1 MHDREGGVSMKTKKK
16 MLRLGAL
23 FAAVLMLA
31 AAPGDAYAAENK
43 GNTGVSGSGAAG
55 STVIDP
61 EIKGSLTIY
70 KYDRA
75 KQAQVQEALQGPE
88 GAAEESLQEYAVEGV
103 EFTYYRVA
111 GFETLVKETAAAGED
126 GILAEGAA
134 DKAGKRVV
142 TVTPVFRLEDQE
154 LKGILGLDGDAFT
167 STELNRA
174 LGELYSKTGGTGTDP
189 VPAKNRFEQ
198 YIAGNGSASG
208 GTVMAPTDRNGKTSA
223 AGLDTGLY
231 LVVETKVPTEVVSTV
246 NPFFV
251 SVPVTNKEGNGWE
264 YDVTIYP
271 KNQLET
277 EENRPDLKKEVRKA
291 KEGAGRQEGYG
302 KEVSASGWDTLE
314 YRLVSR
320 LPEITSEAT
329 YLTEYMFTDV
339 MGDGL
344 SYVEDSFRISV
355 YEPEEAQGEGPKEET
370 DGAETGEGWNLK
382 GEPVKVW
389 PPAGG
394 PENPGGGTEA
404 YFRVEFAEGEEAGT
418 RQAVI
423 TLTEK
428 GLQEINPG
436 CSGKYMVVE
445 YQAELT
451 GKAVPGEANKNRAVL
466 RWNRSGKDPETIAS
480 EDTAVYTYGIRLEKT
495 FLQGETALDIEAE
508 GLEAEQV
515 KFLLKKGEEYV
526 EMKRRAADASG
537 AHPEGGGAEADSAC
551 YDAAGLTQ
559 EPGKAV
565 FSPGKDGILY
575 VYGLEEGSY
584 TLTETETLKDYAL
597 LVNDVGMEITKETTA
612 ESGGF
617 LEVGIINRRLP
628 YLLNTG
634 GIGILPFL
642 AGGGLLILGGAV
654 LLWKR
659 RNGLAEK
666 EQ

>member
-1 MHDREGGVSMKTKKK
+1 MKTKKK

-31 AAPGDAYAAENK
+31 AAPGDASAAENK

-55 STVIDP
+55 GPVIDP
-61 EIKGSLTIY
+61 GKKGSLTVY

-75 KQAQVQEALQGPE
+75 KQAQVQEGLQGPE

-111 GFETLVKETAAAGED
+111 GFETLVKETVAAGED

-154 LKGILGLDGDAFT
+154 LKKILGLDADKAAYT
-167 STELNRA
+167 STELNKK
-174 LGELYSKTGGTGTDP
+174 LGELYSEAGGAEKDP
-189 VPAKNRFEQ
+189 VSAKNRFEQ
-198 YIAGNGSASG
+198 YITGRGSAPG
-208 GTVMAPTDRNGKTSA
+208 GTAMAPTDGKGKTSA

-231 LVVETKVPTEVVSTV
+231 LVVETKVPTEVTSTV

-251 SVPVTNKEGNGWE
+251 SVPMTNRERNGWE
-264 YDVTIYP
+264 YDVTVYP

-277 EENRPDLKKEVRKA
+277 EENRAALKKEVRKA
-291 KEGAGRQEGYG
+291 KEGAGGQEGYG

-329 YLTEYMFTDV
+329 YLTEYKFTDV
-339 MGDGL
+339 MGEGL
-344 SYVEDSFRISV
+344 SYVEDSFRLSV
-355 YEPEEAQGEGPKEET
+355 YEPGEAQKEGPAEEGT
-370 DGAETGEGWNLK
+370 EAEETGEGWDLK

-394 PENPGGGTEA
+394 PEDPGAGTEA
-404 YFRVEFAEGEEAGT
+404 YFRVAFGEGEEAGT

-436 CSGKYMVVE
+436 CSGKYLVVE
-445 YQAELT
+445 YEAELT
-451 GKAVPGEANKNRAVL
+451 GKAVPGAANRNRAVL
-466 RWNRSGKDPETIAS
+466 RWNRTGRDPETIVS
-480 EDTAVYTYGIRLEKT
+480 EDTAVYTYGIRLEKS
-495 FLQGETALDIEAE
+495 FRQGETVLDIEAE

-526 EMKRRAADASG
+526 EVKRRGAAASG
-537 AHPEGGGAEADSAC
+537 ADPEGGGAEAGSAC
-551 YDAAGLTQ
+551 YDGAGLT
-559 EPGKAV
+559 EDREKAV

-617 LEVGIINRRLP
+617 LEVEIINRRLP

-634 GIGILPFL
+634 GMGILPFL
-642 AGGGLLILGGAV
+642 GGGGLLILGGAA

-659 RNGLAEK
+659 KKGLAEK